1 VTITARSRQHTAGET
16 VTFSVD
22 DDRFPTRMFRGCDIS
37 GSHVEFTVNS
47 SAHSDEGESGTA
59 PTVHELLW
67 EANDAP
73 SNEF

>member
-1 VTITARSRQHTAGET
+1 
-16 VTFSVD
+16 
-22 DDRFPTRMFRGCDIS
+22 MFRGCDIS
-37 GSHVEFTVNS
+37 GSHIEFTVNS